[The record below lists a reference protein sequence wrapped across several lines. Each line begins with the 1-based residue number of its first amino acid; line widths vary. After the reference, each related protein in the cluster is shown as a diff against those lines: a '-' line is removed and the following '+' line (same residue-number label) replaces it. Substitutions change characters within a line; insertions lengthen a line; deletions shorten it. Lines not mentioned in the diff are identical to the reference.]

1 MDFEA
6 SLLWFAFLLTYN
18 LCDLEGVN
26 QVPYFLHLQDENYMS
41 ANLEELLGELNK
53 LIHAKFLKMFLEYND
68 IGKRVS

>member
-6 SLLWFAFLLTYN
+6 SLLWFDFLLTYD

-41 ANLEELLGELNK
+41 ANLKELLGELNEF
-53 LIHAKFLKMFLEYND
+53 IHAKFFKMFLEYND
-68 IGKRVS
+68 IGKRFS

>member
-6 SLLWFAFLLTYN
+6 SLLWFAFLLTY
-18 LCDLEGVN
+18 DLEGVN

-41 ANLEELLGELNK
+41 ANLKELLGELNK

-68 IGKRVS
+68 IGKKVS